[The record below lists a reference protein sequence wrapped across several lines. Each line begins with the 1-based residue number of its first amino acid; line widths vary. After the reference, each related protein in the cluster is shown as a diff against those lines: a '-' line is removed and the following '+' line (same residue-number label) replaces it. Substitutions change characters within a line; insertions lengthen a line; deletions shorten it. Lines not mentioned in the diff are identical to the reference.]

1 MNVRTLC
8 LAILNA
14 GDSTGYE
21 IRKLVT
27 DGYFSHFVDA
37 SYGSIYPALNRLE
50 TEGLVTSREEL
61 QAGKP
66 ARKVYS
72 IADEG
77 REAFVDALST
87 PARKDNFK
95 SEFLLLAMCA
105 ELMKPAHLTRAIDA
119 QIEYLKGELEIIDAA
134 VEETDM
140 LGGDWVANY
149 GRACLQSGLNYITEN
164 RSELEALAGLG
175 RAARSDVIAAE

>member
-8 LAILNA
+8 LAILNG

-37 SYGSIYPALNRLE
+37 SYGSIYPSLNRLE
-50 TEGLVTSREEL
+50 EDGLVTSREEL
-61 QAGKP
+61 QPGKP

-72 IADEG
+72 ITDDG
-77 REAFVDALST
+77 RSEFLVSLSK
-87 PARKDNFK
+87 PAQKDNFK
-95 SEFLLLAMCA
+95 SEFLLLAMRA
-105 ELMKPAHLTRAIDA
+105 ELMQPGDLKRAIDA
-119 QIEYLKGELEIIDAA
+119 QVDYLQSELEIIDTALM
-134 VEETDM
+134 ETDM

-149 GRACLQSGLNYITEN
+149 GRSCLRSGLNYILKH
-164 RSELEALAGLG
+164 RSELEALAGRSSAL
-175 RAARSDVIAAE
+175 RSDVIAAE